1 LKILILSR
9 SPDFYS
15 TARLKEAS
23 EIRGHEVIVAD
34 PISISLAVDGMKPNA
49 FLGGKSLE
57 DIDIVIPRIGMVA
70 TDFGVAVVKQFQ
82 MMGVTVINNSLSIM
96 RARDKLRCMQIL
108 TKHNIRFPR
117 TVMTR
122 NPSEMREA
130 IQHVGGPPVILKFL
144 QGAQGIG
151 VILADT
157 HKSAEST
164 LEAFWSMN
172 QNLLIQEFIHE
183 SEGKDIRVIVTPEK
197 TIAVMRRQAKH
208 DDFRS
213 NLHRGGWGEV
223 VDPPDEYLDVA
234 YNAAKT
240 IGLDIG
246 GVDLLESSKGPLVLE
261 VNASP
266 GLEGIEKTTGKDVAL
281 EIILYAESKAGL
293 RKIKDLSK
301 CTNLAE

>member
-223 VDPPDEYLDVA
+223 VDPPDE
-234 YNAAKT
+234 
-240 IGLDIG
+240 
-246 GVDLLESSKGPLVLE
+246 
-261 VNASP
+261 SP
-266 GLEGIEKTTGKDVAL
+266 
-281 EIILYAESKAGL
+281 
-293 RKIKDLSK
+293 
-301 CTNLAE
+301 